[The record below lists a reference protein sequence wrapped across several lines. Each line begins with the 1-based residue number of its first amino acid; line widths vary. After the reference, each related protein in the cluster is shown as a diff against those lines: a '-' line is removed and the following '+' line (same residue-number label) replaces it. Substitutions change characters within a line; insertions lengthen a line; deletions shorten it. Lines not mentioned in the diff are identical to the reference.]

1 MSGAELECASA
12 QSGPSSLNRVFAGS
26 SVAGSWSRYPLEDS
40 FQIERDSTRT
50 PMSTARGCWACDYAF
65 NRYRRE
71 AERHCQVLN
80 NSFEGRDYIVGN
92 GYTLVD
98 MSA

>member
-1 MSGAELECASA
+1 
-12 QSGPSSLNRVFAGS
+12 
-26 SVAGSWSRYPLEDS
+26 
-40 FQIERDSTRT
+40 
-50 PMSTARGCWACDYAF
+50 MSTARGCWACDYAF